1 MPVNYEPYDLDIVCV
16 VVDDVRR
23 CFSITTDRDAMAVCQ
38 DTLTKPAND
47 LEWYDELL
55 KQTTIDPETNAPMV
69 RDW

>member
-1 MPVNYEPYDLDIVCV
+1 MAANREPYDLDIVCV

-23 CFSITTDRDAMAVCQ
+23 CFSITSNRDDMAVCQ
-38 DTLTKPAND
+38 DTLTKPATD

-55 KQTTIDPETNAPMV
+55 KQTTCDPETNAPMV